1 MWITATICHTISTWL
16 WYGMTWMRNST
27 VVTTNRYNETS
38 TPQMTMDLCH
48 SVVFF
53 VFILFP
59 SCRFFPLTDTAV
71 TERYYTSNTTGVQ
84 WIFPIV
90 WYFLF
95 LFYFLHVDLFL
106 SPTVLLPNVTIWL
119 TRRVSYKKQELG
131 SFQVFLTG
139 SLDFPF

>member
-1 MWITATICHTISTWL
+1 MVWREWGILRSSPRTVITKRPLLRWQWIFAIV
-16 WYGMTWMRNST
+16 WY
-27 VVTTNRYNETS
+27 
-38 TPQMTMDLCH
+38 
-48 SVVFF
+48 F
-53 VFILFP
+53 LFLFYFL

-131 SFQVFLTG
+131 SFQVFLMG